1 MAFTIEVLD
10 DCGALNNTYTLIIFC
25 QLIKY
30 IFNKFWLDGAQKGG
44 YLHNKVLIYY
54 MSLLE
59 GLFASIALSVQSL
72 ISLKPGKEMPINWMQ
87 ALRIKEGNQSIC
99 IDPIMRVQL
108 KKVR

>member
-1 MAFTIEVLD
+1 M
-10 DCGALNNTYTLIIFC
+10 
-25 QLIKY
+25 
-30 IFNKFWLDGAQKGG
+30 
-44 YLHNKVLIYY
+44 IYY

-72 ISLKPGKEMPINWMQ
+72 ISLKLGNGNAHQLNASFKQKE
-87 ALRIKEGNQSIC
+87 ENQSIC

>member
-59 GLFASIALSVQSL
+59 GLFAS
-72 ISLKPGKEMPINWMQ
+72 MQ
-87 ALRIKEGNQSIC
+87 ALSIKEGNQSIC